1 MSHRSLTAPP
11 VPRATRRP
19 AVSSL
24 AALVASTGCSGNR
37 ATTAGGRE
45 ARPAT
50 NSFEIAIYDAFR
62 YEPAELIVRAGTL
75 VEVVNRAS
83 EARTVTADPGAPTFF
98 DTGLIAEGGTAQFR
112 LTVPGRYGHHRNRH
126 PELMRG
132 VVPVEATPS

>member
-45 ARPAT
+45 ARAAT
-50 NSFEIAIYDAFR
+50 NSFEIATEDAFR
-62 YEPAELIVRAGTL
+62 YEPAELMVGAGTL
-75 VEVVNRAS
+75 VEVVNRAC
-83 EARTVTADPGAPTFF
+83 EARTVTDPGAPTFF
-98 DTGLIAEGGTAQFR
+98 DTGLIADGGTAQFR
-112 LTVPGRYGHHRNRH
+112 LTVPGRYGHHRSRH